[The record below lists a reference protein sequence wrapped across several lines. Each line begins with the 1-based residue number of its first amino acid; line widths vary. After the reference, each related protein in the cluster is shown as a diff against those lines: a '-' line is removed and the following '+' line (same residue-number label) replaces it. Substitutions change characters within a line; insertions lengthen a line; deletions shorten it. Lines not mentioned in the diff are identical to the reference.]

1 MEKIL
6 ILALDKN
13 NLLGNKNKLPW
24 NYPNDLKFF
33 KKQTTNHAV
42 IMGKNTYLSIGKP
55 LKDRLNII
63 VSNTFKTSDDV
74 IVTNSLDEAFFIA
87 DLFGFEKAFVIGGKV
102 LFETAQ
108 NKVDKIILT
117 RINKEFQGDIYF
129 DIDLS
134 NFKLT
139 NSKIDG
145 DLEFKEFKK
154 L

>member
-1 MEKIL
+1 MYQIL
-6 ILALDKN
+6 L
-13 NLLGNKNKLPW
+13 
-24 NYPNDLKFF
+24 
-33 KKQTTNHAV
+33 
-42 IMGKNTYLSIGKP
+42 
-55 LKDRLNII
+55 
-63 VSNTFKTSDDV
+63 KTSDDV